1 MNPAHPDC
9 SRTASAERG
18 VVACAR
24 PNDPAF
30 LRSAATQP
38 WAAVAA
44 HASGKRI
51 TGGSAMFESKR
62 DDVEAL
68 MKADPEFRRLFL
80 HHKELDSKVRDAELG
95 VLPVDDTTL
104 NGMKR
109 EKLYAKDRLTRMW
122 DQRLSAA
129 H

>member
-1 MNPAHPDC
+1 
-9 SRTASAERG
+9 
-18 VVACAR
+18 
-24 PNDPAF
+24 
-30 LRSAATQP
+30 
-38 WAAVAA
+38 
-44 HASGKRI
+44 
-51 TGGSAMFESKR
+51 MFESQR
-62 DDVEAL
+62 EDVEAL

-80 HHKELDSKVRDAELG
+80 HHQELDSKVRDAELG

-122 DQRLSAA
+122 DRRLSAA

>member
-1 MNPAHPDC
+1 MNSAHLNRL
-9 SRTASAERG
+9 RTASAARG
-18 VVACAR
+18 VVAPAR
-24 PNDPAF
+24 PNHLLFGKCSHGWLLARRD
-30 LRSAATQP
+30 SA
-38 WAAVAA
+38 
-44 HASGKRI
+44 KF
-51 TGGSAMFESKR
+51 GGSAMFESKR

-80 HHKELDSKVRDAELG
+80 HHQELDSKVRDAELG
-95 VLPVDDTTL
+95 VLPVDDTRL

-122 DQRLSAA
+122 DRRLSAA